1 MRNPRKENIQKIQ
14 WPIYTHRNAP
24 TLLFM
29 NPKFKELNP
38 SIKLLIFRFPVP
50 SLRSVNLSYLR
61 FQYVYICMVPI
72 CMFPSSF
79 FSCKDKP
86 GVSDKIM
93 ARTYNFVCPLTDRIM
108 YEDMSYK
115 SERTDATKTTTKR
128 THTAEQTQVHKP
140 AKKQKIAK
148 VVKDEKA
155 EKPET
160 AETNDKPFSA
170 SQQKQLAK
178 FKTAYEK
185 MVTDFGED
193 DAHIK
198 DELLAT
204 YIPGHLLT
212 KQNAHMVTLNIEVS
226 ELDINIEAGAGDF
239 GALKEK
245 HSMTKQT
252 SGPLRNRIKAA
263 MEEAEEAKNEAAAG
277 GA

>member
-1 MRNPRKENIQKIQ
+1 
-14 WPIYTHRNAP
+14 
-24 TLLFM
+24 
-29 NPKFKELNP
+29 
-38 SIKLLIFRFPVP
+38 
-50 SLRSVNLSYLR
+50 
-61 FQYVYICMVPI
+61 
-72 CMFPSSF
+72 
-79 FSCKDKP
+79 
-86 GVSDKIM
+86 
-93 ARTYNFVCPLTDRIM
+93 M

-148 VVKDEKA
+148 VVNDEKA

-178 FKTAYEK
+178 FKTAYDK

-204 YIPGHLLT
+204 YIPGHLLSKKHT
-212 KQNAHMVTLNIEVS
+212 HMLTLNMEVS
-226 ELDINIEAGAGDF
+226 ELDINIDAAAGDF

-245 HSMTKQT
+245 HLQTKHT

>member
-1 MRNPRKENIQKIQ
+1 MCIFV
-14 WPIYTHRNAP
+14 WF
-24 TLLFM
+24 LFAC
-29 NPKFKELNP
+29 FLAH
-38 SIKLLIFRFPVP
+38 
-50 SLRSVNLSYLR
+50 
-61 FQYVYICMVPI
+61 
-72 CMFPSSF
+72 F

-86 GVSDKIM
+86 GVSDKII

-108 YEDMSYK
+108 YEDMSYQ
-115 SERTDATKTTTKR
+115 SERTDTTTSTTKR
-128 THTAEQTQVHKP
+128 THTAEQTQMHKP

-148 VVKDEKA
+148 VPKEEKA
-155 EKPET
+155 EKP
-160 AETNDKPFSA
+160 ETNDKPFSA

-185 MVTDFGED
+185 MVTDFGGD
-193 DAHIK
+193 DAYIK

-204 YIPGHLLT
+204 YIPGHLLS
-212 KQNAHMVTLNIEVS
+212 KQNAHMLTLNIEVS
-226 ELDINIEAGAGDF
+226 ELDINIDAGAGDF